1 MSEERGAG
9 DERALHSSLATSHS
23 SLAAALAAVGDG
35 VGCEHWTLP
44 DHDLPV
50 ALLEALGFAR
60 PIRQR
65 IPRCS
70 EHGCRYLGAC
80 AQQAV
85 FEEGREGR
93 AGRKFRL
100 TAEGQAA
107 AGDPARVAAAIA
119 ALPLAAAIL
128 GLLAGGERTLFEL
141 AWALV
146 EPALAGL
153 AAGEERPDPPS
164 RADVRATLGLLA
176 EHGYLVVDAASGM
189 VRLAAVQ
196 SPRCTGSR

>member
-1 MSEERGAG
+1 MSNEPKP
-9 DERALHSSLATSHS
+9 HSSLITQYS
-23 SLAAALAAVGDG
+23 SLGSALAAVGDG

-50 ALLEALGFAR
+50 ALLEALGFVR

-80 AQQAV
+80 AQQVV
-85 FEEGREGR
+85 FEEGRDGR
-93 AGRKFRL
+93 SGRKFRL
-100 TAEGQAA
+100 TADGQAA
-107 AGDPARVAAAIA
+107 VVDRTRSAAAVA
-119 ALPLAAAIL
+119 ALPLAESILAA
-128 GLLAGGERTLFEL
+128 LADGDRTVFEL

-153 AAGEERPDPPS
+153 AAGEEPAVPPD
-164 RADVRATLGLLA
+164 RAYFRATLALLA
-176 EHGYLVVDAASGM
+176 EHGRVAIAEGSGLVRRVAA
-189 VRLAAVQ
+189 A
-196 SPRCTGSR
+196 PE